1 MLPLL
6 CKKAANW
13 QMRQTAKNAFV
24 FSALFPSSSLGEA
37 VNFEE
42 ARVDTS
48 QLTSG
53 QHVIQNRGTAE
64 HKTDP
69 TV

>member
-1 MLPLL
+1 MSV
-6 CKKAANW
+6 AAALQKSHQLANE
-13 QMRQTAKNAFV
+13 AKNAFV

-37 VNFEE
+37 LNFEE

-53 QHVIQNRGTAE
+53 QHVIQNRGTGA
-64 HKTDP
+64 
-69 TV
+69 

>member
-1 MLPLL
+1 MSV
-6 CKKAANW
+6 AA
-13 QMRQTAKNAFV
+13 
-24 FSALFPSSSLGEA
+24 ALQKSLQLANEANGKESICLQFPSSSLGEA
-37 VNFEE
+37 LNFEE
-42 ARVDTS
+42 AHVDTS